1 MKFETRQL
9 LAGTRKDLHNIQS
22 RLAIGQANFPFTGLC
37 VHFSVRKMYGL
48 RQLAVKGLK
57 AKYRNMAKFL
67 MTALLPL
74 AATSLQAVLNRNFVV
89 KYKPKY
95 LLSINN
101 FYSILTTDKTIFR
114 VLLNSLPFGTH

>member
-1 MKFETRQL
+1 M
-9 LAGTRKDLHNIQS
+9 
-22 RLAIGQANFPFTGLC
+22 
-37 VHFSVRKMYGL
+37 HFSVRKMYGL

-95 LLSINN
+95 L
-101 FYSILTTDKTIFR
+101 
-114 VLLNSLPFGTH
+114 